1 MKKILAIS
9 CVFLATSLAGCAQLS
24 TWTKAQVDCASDQ
37 SCMADTKKWA
47 EFGKAV
53 ASPWGPVA
61 TGAAGSVIT
70 FIALGVLG
78 LKRKKEA
85 VKNG

>member
-9 CVFLATSLAGCAQLS
+9 CVILATSLAGCAQLS
-24 TWTKAQVDCASDQ
+24 TWTKAQADCASDPACL
-37 SCMADTKKWA
+37 SETKKYA
-47 EFGKAV
+47 EIGKAV

-78 LKRKKEA
+78 LKRKKNA
-85 VKNG
+85 VAS

>member
-1 MKKILAIS
+1 MKKLLIIGL
-9 CVFLATSLAGCAQLS
+9 LLLTGCSQLS
-24 TWTKAQVDCASDQ
+24 TWTKAQAECASDPA
-37 SCMADTKKWA
+37 CMADTKKYA
-47 EFGKAV
+47 EIGKAV

-78 LKRKKEA
+78 LKRKKNEKA
-85 VKNG
+85 S